1 MTIAS
6 PLLRAAAPMTRDR
19 VSLLGMGIDRL
30 GRDAV
35 AAKLDAFVRDGRA
48 HQVVTVNLDF
58 LSVGTRD
65 SAFRQLVNDADLA
78 VPDGQPLLWAAR
90 YLGGSLRERVTG
102 LDLIEMAVRH
112 SAEHGSSLFFLGA
125 APGVAEGAAERL
137 RERFGVYSFAGAY
150 APPFGSLAAAEDERI
165 RQLVRDARPDFLFVA
180 FGCPKQD
187 FWIREHLDL
196 GVPVGAG
203 IGGSFDLLSGRIR
216 RAPRWA
222 QRSGFEWAFRLYREP
237 RRLAKRYLVD
247 DVQVMGKLL
256 VSRFSGAHEAA
267 HSGDGG

>member
-6 PLLRAAAPMTRDR
+6 PMLLSDARAERDR
-19 VSLLGMGIDRL
+19 VALLGMGIDRL
-30 GRDAV
+30 SRAEV
-35 AAKLDAFVRDGRA
+35 ATMLDRFVRDGRA

-58 LSVGTRD
+58 LSIGTRN
-65 SAFRQLVNDADLA
+65 SSFRRLVNEADLA

-102 LDLIEMAVRH
+102 LDLIEMAVEH
-112 SAEHGSSLFFLGA
+112 SIEHGSRLFFLGA
-125 APGVAEGAAERL
+125 APGVAAGAADAL
-137 RERFGVYSFAGAY
+137 RDRFGEFHLAGAY
-150 APPFGSLAAAEDERI
+150 SPPFGVLDGHEDERI
-165 RQLVRDARPDFLFVA
+165 RSLIRDARPDFLFVA

-187 FWIREHLDL
+187 FWIRDHMDL
-196 GVPVGAG
+196 GVPVAVGV
-203 IGGSFDLLSGRIR
+203 GGSFDLLSGRIR

-247 DVQVMGKLL
+247 DVQVMGRLIL
-256 VSRFSGAHEAA
+256 SRFSGTHEAA